1 MTEEQ
6 LKNGQNLLERINR
19 PEKKITRWEQAEK
32 LVSVKI
38 RIPNDYS
45 CRTEDYEETETSY
58 LNFEEM
64 KMLVLARMNKR
75 LEQLK
80 QEFETL

>member
-19 PEKKITRWEQAEK
+19 LEKRIRRWEQAER
-32 LVSVKI
+32 LYSVKI
-38 RIPNDYS
+38 RIPTDSYRN
-45 CRTEDYEETETSY
+45 EDYEETETSY
-58 LNFEEM
+58 FNFEEM
-64 KMLVLARMNKR
+64 KMLVLARMNKK

-80 QEFETL
+80 EEFETL

>member
-19 PEKKITRWEQAEK
+19 LEKRIKRWEQADR
-32 LVSVKI
+32 LASVRI
-38 RIPNDYS
+38 RIPIDYP
-45 CRTEDYEETETSY
+45 CRTEDYEETDTSY

-64 KMLVLARMNKR
+64 KMLVLARMNRR

-80 QEFETL
+80 QEFEAL